1 MIDNLI
7 KDLTHEYGTTTVVI
21 SHDMNS
27 VIEIGDSIHFLHEGE
42 VAWHGDRMDILDS
55 GVKSLDGFVYASD
68 LMKDIRKQLPQKMSK
83 APSRIPFSLPRF
95 SEEEMNRKLDA
106 MYGQLSQ
113 RRTVRS
119 FSSEPVPMGVLE
131 KAIRIA
137 GTAPSGAHKQPW
149 TFCVV
154 TNAELRKRIRAKVE
168 EEERRSYE
176 ERMSQK
182 WLEDLEPL
190 GTDAIKPYIEE
201 APALIVVFKKVHEPD
216 KESGARH
223 PNYYVSESC
232 GIAVGLLLAAL
243 HEAGLA
249 TLTHHPSLP

>member
-1 MIDNLI
+1 
-7 KDLTHEYGTTTVVI
+7 
-21 SHDMNS
+21 
-27 VIEIGDSIHFLHEGE
+27 
-42 VAWHGDRMDILDS
+42 
-55 GVKSLDGFVYASD
+55 
-68 LMKDIRKQLPQKMSK
+68 MSK

-149 TFCVV
+149 SFCVV

-249 TLTHHPSLP
+249 TLTHTPTPMNFLAELLERPSHERAFLNIPVGWPSSDATVPNLSRKPLNEILFRY

>member
-1 MIDNLI
+1 
-7 KDLTHEYGTTTVVI
+7 
-21 SHDMNS
+21 
-27 VIEIGDSIHFLHEGE
+27 
-42 VAWHGDRMDILDS
+42 
-55 GVKSLDGFVYASD
+55 
-68 LMKDIRKQLPQKMSK
+68 MSK
-83 APSRIPFSLPRF
+83 ASSRIPFSLPRF

-149 TFCVV
+149 SFCVV

-249 TLTHHPSLP
+249 TLTHTPSPMNFLAELLERPSHERAFLNIPVGWPSSDATVPNLSRKPLNEILFRY

>member
-1 MIDNLI
+1 
-7 KDLTHEYGTTTVVI
+7 
-21 SHDMNS
+21 
-27 VIEIGDSIHFLHEGE
+27 
-42 VAWHGDRMDILDS
+42 
-55 GVKSLDGFVYASD
+55 
-68 LMKDIRKQLPQKMSK
+68 MSK
-83 APSRIPFSLPRF
+83 ALSRIPFSLPRF

-137 GTAPSGAHKQPW
+137 VTAPSGAHKQLW
-149 TFCVV
+149 SFCVV

-232 GIAVGLLLAAL
+232 GIAVGLLLSAL

-249 TLTHHPSLP
+249 TLTHTPSPMNFLAELLERPSHERAFLNIPVGWPSSDATVPNLSRKPLNEILFRY

>member
-1 MIDNLI
+1 M
-7 KDLTHEYGTTTVVI
+7 E
-21 SHDMNS
+21 
-27 VIEIGDSIHFLHEGE
+27 
-42 VAWHGDRMDILDS
+42 
-55 GVKSLDGFVYASD
+55 
-68 LMKDIRKQLPQKMSK
+68 
-83 APSRIPFSLPRF
+83 
-95 SEEEMNRKLDA
+95 
-106 MYGQLSQ
+106 
-113 RRTVRS
+113 
-119 FSSEPVPMGVLE
+119 VLE

-149 TFCVV
+149 SFCVV

-216 KESGARH
+216 EVSGARH

-249 TLTHHPSLP
+249 TLTHTPSPMNFLAELLERPSHERAFLNIPVGWPSSDATVPNLSRKPLNEILFRY

>member
-1 MIDNLI
+1 
-7 KDLTHEYGTTTVVI
+7 
-21 SHDMNS
+21 
-27 VIEIGDSIHFLHEGE
+27 
-42 VAWHGDRMDILDS
+42 
-55 GVKSLDGFVYASD
+55 
-68 LMKDIRKQLPQKMSK
+68 MSK
-83 APSRIPFSLPRF
+83 ASSRIPFSLPRF

-119 FSSEPVPMGVLE
+119 FSSEPVPMEVLE

-149 TFCVV
+149 SFCVV

-216 KESGARH
+216 EKSGARH

-249 TLTHHPSLP
+249 TLTHTPSPMNFLAELLERPSHERAFLNIPVGWPSSDATVPNLSRKPLNEILFRY

>member
-1 MIDNLI
+1 
-7 KDLTHEYGTTTVVI
+7 
-21 SHDMNS
+21 
-27 VIEIGDSIHFLHEGE
+27 
-42 VAWHGDRMDILDS
+42 
-55 GVKSLDGFVYASD
+55 
-68 LMKDIRKQLPQKMSK
+68 MSK
-83 APSRIPFSLPRF
+83 ALSRIPFSLPRF

-137 GTAPSGAHKQPW
+137 GTAQSGAHKQPW
-149 TFCVV
+149 SFCVV

-232 GIAVGLLLAAL
+232 GIAVGLLLSAL

-249 TLTHHPSLP
+249 TLTHTPSPMNFLAELLERPSHERAFLNIPVGWPSSDATVPNLSRKPLNEILFRY

>member
-1 MIDNLI
+1 
-7 KDLTHEYGTTTVVI
+7 
-21 SHDMNS
+21 
-27 VIEIGDSIHFLHEGE
+27 
-42 VAWHGDRMDILDS
+42 
-55 GVKSLDGFVYASD
+55 
-68 LMKDIRKQLPQKMSK
+68 MSK
-83 APSRIPFSLPRF
+83 ALSRIPFSLPRF

-119 FSSEPVPMGVLE
+119 FSSEPVPMEVLE

-149 TFCVV
+149 SFCVV

-216 KESGARH
+216 EKSGARH

-249 TLTHHPSLP
+249 TLTHTPSPMNFLAELLERPSHERAFLNIPVGWPSSDATVPNLSRKPLNEILFRY

>member
-1 MIDNLI
+1 
-7 KDLTHEYGTTTVVI
+7 
-21 SHDMNS
+21 
-27 VIEIGDSIHFLHEGE
+27 
-42 VAWHGDRMDILDS
+42 
-55 GVKSLDGFVYASD
+55 
-68 LMKDIRKQLPQKMSK
+68 MSK

-95 SEEEMNRKLDA
+95 SEEEMNKKLDA

-149 TFCVV
+149 SFCVV

-249 TLTHHPSLP
+249 TLTHTPSPMNFLAELLERPSHERAFLNIPVGWPSSDATVPNLSRKPLNEILFRY

>member
-1 MIDNLI
+1 
-7 KDLTHEYGTTTVVI
+7 
-21 SHDMNS
+21 
-27 VIEIGDSIHFLHEGE
+27 
-42 VAWHGDRMDILDS
+42 
-55 GVKSLDGFVYASD
+55 
-68 LMKDIRKQLPQKMSK
+68 MSK

-149 TFCVV
+149 SFCVV

-249 TLTHHPSLP
+249 TLTHTPSPMNFLAELLERPSHERAFLNIPVGWPSSDATVPNLSRKPLNEILFRY

>member
-1 MIDNLI
+1 
-7 KDLTHEYGTTTVVI
+7 
-21 SHDMNS
+21 
-27 VIEIGDSIHFLHEGE
+27 
-42 VAWHGDRMDILDS
+42 
-55 GVKSLDGFVYASD
+55 
-68 LMKDIRKQLPQKMSK
+68 MSK
-83 APSRIPFSLPRF
+83 ALSRIPFSLPRF

-149 TFCVV
+149 SFCVV

-232 GIAVGLLLAAL
+232 GIAVGLLLSAL

-249 TLTHHPSLP
+249 TLTHTPSPMNFLAELLERPSHERAFLNIPVGWPSSDATVPNLSRKPLNEILFRY

>member
-1 MIDNLI
+1 
-7 KDLTHEYGTTTVVI
+7 
-21 SHDMNS
+21 
-27 VIEIGDSIHFLHEGE
+27 
-42 VAWHGDRMDILDS
+42 
-55 GVKSLDGFVYASD
+55 
-68 LMKDIRKQLPQKMSK
+68 MSK

-249 TLTHHPSLP
+249 TLTHTPSPMNFLAELLERPSHERAFLNIPVGWPSSDATVPNLSRKPLNEILFRY

>member
-1 MIDNLI
+1 
-7 KDLTHEYGTTTVVI
+7 
-21 SHDMNS
+21 
-27 VIEIGDSIHFLHEGE
+27 
-42 VAWHGDRMDILDS
+42 
-55 GVKSLDGFVYASD
+55 
-68 LMKDIRKQLPQKMSK
+68 MSK
-83 APSRIPFSLPRF
+83 APSRIPFSLPRL
-95 SEEEMNRKLDA
+95 SKEEMNRKLDA

-119 FSSEPVPMGVLE
+119 FSSEPVPMEVLE

-149 TFCVV
+149 SFCVV

-168 EEERRSYE
+168 EEEKRSYE

-182 WLEDLEPL
+182 WLEDLQPL

-201 APALIVVFKKVHEPD
+201 APALIVVFKRVHEPD
-216 KESGARH
+216 EESGARH

-249 TLTHHPSLP
+249 TLTHTPSPMNFLAELLERPSHERAFLNIPVGWPSSDATVPNLSRKPLNEILFRY

>member
-1 MIDNLI
+1 
-7 KDLTHEYGTTTVVI
+7 
-21 SHDMNS
+21 
-27 VIEIGDSIHFLHEGE
+27 
-42 VAWHGDRMDILDS
+42 
-55 GVKSLDGFVYASD
+55 
-68 LMKDIRKQLPQKMSK
+68 MSK
-83 APSRIPFSLPRF
+83 APSRIPFSLPRL

-119 FSSEPVPMGVLE
+119 FSSEPIPMEVLE

-149 TFCVV
+149 SFCVV

-216 KESGARH
+216 EVSGARH

-249 TLTHHPSLP
+249 TLTHTPSPMNFLAELLERPSHERAFLNIPVGWPSSDATVPNLSRKPLNEILFRY